1 MRILFLALFALAGI
15 ASAQISA
22 LSLPHTIDSAAIP
35 KLSYVDDN
43 DVALKNKLNTA
54 IDSINADSVRTR
66 IQSLGSLRLTIDAD
80 NNATGTCVAMTHNG
94 SADTIAKFCD
104 DLAVKAYGKMTVT
117 DSIIG
122 ASLKLSGLTIN
133 LPVFTGAN
141 KELVSNAMTGTG
153 SVVMSASPTLTGTMA
168 AANGT
173 FSGTTTTTGVATFT
187 AAPVFSSATA
197 SLPMFTDGSKALVS
211 NAMTGT
217 GSVMMSVSP
226 ASTGTATFVNSTN
239 SGTQGVT
246 GLITATGD
254 IRAVGGTSPSAVG
267 SWLTGEALYLN
278 RTGGTSAIVWM
289 NGSGAN
295 GWTMQ
300 RNTPATGNL
309 VLQANSLTGESSR
322 FHVRNSGGG
331 TATAIFDTEN
341 GRVAIGSNTA
351 PTVALD
357 VTGAALISG
366 ALGVTG
372 ATTLSSTA
380 TTTGV
385 HTFTAAP
392 VFTSATASL
401 PMFTDGSKGL
411 VSNAMTGTG
420 SVAMS
425 VSPAFTGTATFV
437 NTTNSGT
444 SAITGNLTVNTNAIS
459 VDATNKRLGIGITSP
474 AASLHGIGS
483 NAVASRIALFQTGLA
498 TGGATNDYVDVL
510 FRHVN
515 SVGSA
520 IDGASIRSVVV
531 DPTTGVRTSKIG
543 LYGSNNEV
551 QTLGLEVNPAGS
563 VRIMGTNATASRVIT
578 FQTGLTTGG
587 AAADYADVL
596 FRHVNSVGSAIDGAS
611 IRSVV
616 VDPAGGVRTSKLALY
631 GSNNEV
637 QTLGLEVA
645 ANGAV
650 TMPVTLGVTGVTTA
664 TGGLTLGARF
674 VNMTTTLSSNTT
686 LSLVHSAIFADA
698 TSGTVTL
705 TLPAASGNT
714 GLTYTI
720 YKTDAS
726 ANTVIVDGSAAET
739 INGALTQTLAGNTG
753 DSRIVIICTG
763 TTWKI
768 QELYDEG
775 TFTATYV
782 GGTTSPTGTAS
793 FIRIGKSVTL
803 LIPVISATSN
813 SVGFSFTGL
822 PVVIQPPTAQYFV
835 VSGMADN
842 GTVLNVPQLA
852 QISNSTSMVFRSGVT
867 SGGNWTSSGTKSVST
882 AITIT
887 YTLQ

>member
-153 SVVMSASPTLTGTMA
+153 SV
-168 AANGT
+168 
-173 FSGTTTTTGVATFT
+173 
-187 AAPVFSSATA
+187 
-197 SLPMFTDGSKALVS
+197 
-211 NAMTGT
+211 
-217 GSVMMSVSP
+217 MMSVSP
-226 ASTGTATFVNSTN
+226 ASTGTATFVNTTN
-239 SGTQGVT
+239 SGT
-246 GLITATGD
+246 
-254 IRAVGGTSPSAVG
+254 
-267 SWLTGEALYLN
+267 
-278 RTGGTSAIVWM
+278 
-289 NGSGAN
+289 
-295 GWTMQ
+295 
-300 RNTPATGNL
+300 
-309 VLQANSLTGESSR
+309 
-322 FHVRNSGGG
+322 
-331 TATAIFDTEN
+331 
-341 GRVAIGSNTA
+341 
-351 PTVALD
+351 
-357 VTGAALISG
+357 
-366 ALGVTG
+366 LGVTG
-372 ATTLSSTA
+372 AITATDAAFSGNISVTATGNGYWLNSPGTFTKGMNELSGGIAFRSGSVTPFLTVNSSGVSTFANAVTMASTLAVTGQVTGLASGGGSASGFYANSASPSFGLRASGAAVDNRVWDIGTGGTIFSIRAVNDANSSAATALSIVRSGTSITSLTVSAPAILENTLAVTGAATLSSTA

-401 PMFTDGSKGL
+401 PMFTNGSKGL

-474 AASLHGIGS
+474 AASLHVIGS

-515 SVGSA
+515 SVGGA
-520 IDGASIRSVVV
+520 IDGASIRSTVV

-631 GSNNEV
+631 GSNNEA

-726 ANTVIVDGSAAET
+726 ANTVIVDGNAAET